1 MCQLD
6 ELPCNARFLH
16 ALGCIG
22 DVFAVHH
29 QIVICVGIHG
39 PQANMMWSS
48 FDGRFKF
55 VRLGNDTGID
65 PDRSGFLAIGKVS
78 K

>member
-1 MCQLD
+1 
-6 ELPCNARFLH
+6 
-16 ALGCIG
+16 
-22 DVFAVHH
+22 
-29 QIVICVGIHG
+29 
-39 PQANMMWSS
+39 MMWSS